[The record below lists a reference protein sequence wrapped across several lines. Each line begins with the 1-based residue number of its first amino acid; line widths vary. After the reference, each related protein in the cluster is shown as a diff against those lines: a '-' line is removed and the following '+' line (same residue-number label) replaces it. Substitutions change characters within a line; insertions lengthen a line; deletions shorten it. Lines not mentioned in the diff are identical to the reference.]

1 MMASSDDK
9 VMLVLGEAFLQ
20 VTEEEATEYCEQ
32 QVDVLQAKL
41 DKFVAEEEEIT
52 KEQAQL
58 KSILYG
64 RFGNSINLEEK

>member
-1 MMASSDDK
+1 MMASSDEK